1 MADIKEVLSEFS
13 QIEILG
19 EVLRRDR
26 IERASSPMGMH
37 LVNALSTFG
46 TKGQDEVRR
55 ANAARNNRDLT
66 KKAAGNVRTWNPA
79 EAPGKPTGLPVQEVI
94 HSPMQPGKPQAQQV
108 KAQPSASQPSEKRSV
123 PVAGTEIA
131 FNNLGVSAKEAGE
144 AISSLSK
151 AMKSEAGSAY
161 APLASATA
169 ADIPNRP
176 TKVLDKFGIEQVRAY
191 LKNAKIE
198 VTEGTTDR
206 EMAALVIKNFKP
218 A

>member
-79 EAPGKPTGLPVQEVI
+79 EAPGLTRLSARVAERYFAGDHVRLVVKLKSGEDVALKTPRLEAETLP
-94 HSPMQPGKPQAQQV
+94 A
-108 KAQPSASQPSEKRSV
+108 
-123 PVAGTEIA
+123 AGADVTIGWRA
-131 FNNLGVSAKEAGE
+131 AD
-144 AISSLSK
+144 
-151 AMKSEAGSAY
+151 AY
-161 APLASATA
+161 AFPPEDAPQTIKEHA
-169 ADIPNRP
+169 A
-176 TKVLDKFGIEQVRAY
+176 A
-191 LKNAKIE
+191 
-198 VTEGTTDR
+198 
-206 EMAALVIKNFKP
+206 
-218 A
+218 